1 MSSTTL
7 PVTIAQWRAAYQ
19 AGAQPASLLANLL
32 GRLDPQDPAWISL
45 ASPQQ
50 LDEQLQQ
57 LQLLAERRTAAGC
70 DPQALPL
77 YGVPFAVKDNIDV
90 AGWPT
95 TAACPAF
102 ATLATQ
108 DSSVVQ
114 RLRAAGAVLL
124 GKTNLDQFATGLV
137 GTRSPYGAVPNTLD
151 PSRVSGGSSSGSAS
165 VVARGLLPFA
175 LGTDTAGSG
184 RIPAGFNQLV
194 GLKPTPGAVPM
205 NGVLPACR
213 TLDVVSVFALDL
225 ADAAEVMAVIE
236 GRDDGPVF
244 QSHVRRTPWLGRLG
258 RPLRI
263 GVPASTAELDD
274 ALGYPQAWQAAL
286 QRLAGLMPQGPH
298 DDAADPPAWAG
309 EGVEIVPVDL
319 GIFFAVAALLYDGPW
334 VAERRSVVR
343 RLLAE
348 QPEALDPAVRQV
360 IAQALD
366 HDATSTF
373 EAQYRLKDLE
383 QATLATWAEVDVL
396 MLPTAPTHPT
406 LAEVAAEPLRANS
419 ALGRYTNFVNLL
431 GLAALALPAAATPAG
446 LPFGVTFVAPGG
458 SDAAL
463 AALGGRWERCGAPLP
478 RGTGLALPP
487 APPPHRLP
495 AAAPTLALA
504 VVGAHLAGMPL
515 HGQLVER
522 GARLLARTRSAP
534 QYRLHALPG
543 TVPPKPGLARV
554 ADDEVGHT
562 IELEVYELPMD
573 QVGSF
578 LALIPPSLGLG
589 SVELAEP
596 VPTPAGPSRWVKG
609 FICEGAALSAAPDIS
624 AHGGWRGYMAARA
637 RGEAA

>member
-19 AGAQPASLLANLL
+19 AGAQPASLLASLL
-32 GRLDPQDPAWISL
+32 DRLDPQDPAWICL

-50 LDEQLQQ
+50 LDEQLQA
-57 LQLLAERRTAAGC
+57 LAERRTAAGD

-108 DSSVVQ
+108 DASVVQ

-194 GLKPTPGAVPM
+194 GLKPTPGSVPM

-225 ADAAEVMAVIE
+225 ADAAEVMAVMAVME
-236 GRDDGPVF
+236 GPDEGPVF
-244 QSHVRRTPWLGRLG
+244 QRHAPRLPWLGRLG

-263 GVPASTAELDD
+263 GVPAATAELDG

-286 QRLAGLMPQGPH
+286 QRLTGLTPQ
-298 DDAADPPAWAG
+298 DDAAAPPAWAG
-309 EGVEIVPVDL
+309 EGLEIVPVDL
-319 GIFFAVAALLYDGPW
+319 GTFFAVAALLYDGPW
-334 VAERRSVVR
+334 VAERHSVVR

-348 QPEALDPAVRQV
+348 QPEALDPTVHQV

-383 QATLATWAEVDVL
+383 QATLATWADVDVL

-431 GLAALALPAAATPAG
+431 GLAALALPAEATPSG

-463 AALGGRWERCGAPLP
+463 AALGSRWERCAAPLP
-478 RGTGLALPP
+478 RGAGLALPP
-487 APPPHRLP
+487 VAVPKRWP

-504 VVGAHLAGMPL
+504 VVGAHLSGMPL

-522 GARLLARTRSAP
+522 GARLLARTRSAAR
-534 QYRLHALPG
+534 YRLHALPG

-554 ADDEVGHT
+554 ADDEVGHA
-562 IELEVYELPMD
+562 IELEVYELPLD
-573 QVGSF
+573 QIGSF
-578 LALIPPSLGLG
+578 LALIPPPLGLG
-589 SVELAEP
+589 SVELAEE

-609 FICEGAALSAAPDIS
+609 FICEGAALATAPDIS
-624 AHGGWRGYMAARA
+624 AHGGWRAYMAARA